1 MALPGGLLVGAVA
14 DQARVSALG
23 GGIGQQ
29 QCRRSC
35 HARDT
40 QLIQCTFE
48 VGERLRRARRIG
60 AHHRR
65 GGQRRQLAAQLGDHA
80 AIEVQLQCA
89 LLCGQ
94 RHMRPLPFRN
104 RLRRRAALAI
114 ELHERHPVFD
124 AQHQFG
130 RTVATRVDRLCSV
143 VAAWLDPGRNSERRA
158 RLLRKRCAGRQR
170 QRGCTQLNA
179 AADHRAFRWRHHGAG
194 IVAISGGVAC
204 RRIGLGE
211 VVDQRIVR
219 IEHLLAVAAGGG
231 LFIAVVHPD
240 RLRCRSADRRHV
252 HPDQRQAQLGIELF
266 DLVGQHGA
274 AITRDKAQV
283 VARILGAVEAEV
295 AGMQA
300 QQQRRATRVT
310 GQARALRAGVDGD
323 RLAVLPFGLPPI
335 GIGRSGR
342 QRNQRGQQQQHSGK
356 QTVHAKGLQRTHV
369 HGKGQ

>member
-1 MALPGGLLVGAVA
+1 
-14 DQARVSALG
+14 
-23 GGIGQQ
+23 
-29 QCRRSC
+29 
-35 HARDT
+35 
-40 QLIQCTFE
+40 
-48 VGERLRRARRIG
+48 
-60 AHHRR
+60 
-65 GGQRRQLAAQLGDHA
+65 
-80 AIEVQLQCA
+80 
-89 LLCGQ
+89 
-94 RHMRPLPFRN
+94 MRPLPFRN
-104 RLRRRAALAI
+104 RLRQRAALAI

-124 AQHQFG
+124 TQHQFG
-130 RTVATRVDRLCSV
+130 RTVATRVYRLCSV

-179 AADHRAFRWRHHGAG
+179 AADHRAFRWRHHGTG

-252 HPDQRQAQLGIELF
+252 HPDQGQAQLGIELF

-295 AGMQA
+295 AGVQA
-300 QQQRRATRVT
+300 QQQRRATRIT
-310 GQARALRAGVDGD
+310 GQARALRAGVDSD

-335 GIGRSGR
+335 GIGRSDR

-356 QTVHAKGLQRTHV
+356 QTVHAKGLRRTHV
-369 HGKGQ
+369 QGKGQ